1 MVLVYQMV
9 ANDADTKASLVNLS
23 KSNVPGH
30 QVLIEG
36 LIADILNEHFGE
48 SVELVGIALFRNGPM
63 TFPELV
69 RICNMNFLSFPR
81 ENLNFFNEYSNATFS
96 MDSVSFRSLRD
107 ALLVMIHH
115 ELVSA
120 THSVPC
126 TYSLNS
132 MEVFN
137 RLLFP
142 IFLEQFQGPER
153 DVIEELLKKSKVPR
167 AVLTEAISGEAV
179 ESLQARRAI
188 VSVDSMTISS
198 PTKSSTSPRKE
209 DRLVMRFN
217 STELQLGVLKHRI
230 AEYVDSKYGSN
241 LCQIVNELMETVT
254 ARPDTADSAKTSSI
268 DFKSK
273 VSIGDLSVSDISKRL
288 RLSNND
294 LISALIKLQQSGI
307 VSKKQSSS
315 LVAAEPVKASG
326 GRKRKSPSAAPTR
339 AKNLRQMQAMME
351 SEPDEGKIDDFSD
364 MIGEN
369 SHSFSGIPSYSI
381 RFFEILEEIE
391 AEITFEIIK
400 AKYGSDGSRVF
411 ELLSRSGQKY
421 EASHIADVCAIS
433 REDALKYVHSFAR
446 DGLGHIQEVPKVTT
460 SSATAAGG
468 VSAMMRAVASSFWLY
483 STEDDRVR
491 RALVSMISNSIVN
504 LRRRF
509 RFEVNRQCR
518 IEDRASLLTKAE
530 QQYLETVHAAQD
542 ILEASSIQ
550 LVSSLLILLIRA

>member
-1 MVLVYQMV
+1 MV
-9 ANDADTKASLVNLS
+9 AADNGVKPSLVNLS

-69 RICNMNFLSFPR
+69 RICNMNFLAFPR
-81 ENLNFFNEYSNATFS
+81 EILNFFNEYSNATFS
-96 MDSVSFRSLRD
+96 MDSVSYRSLRD

-115 ELVSA
+115 GLVSA
-120 THSVPC
+120 TQSAPC

-132 MEVFN
+132 IEVFN

-142 IFLEQFQGPER
+142 LFLDQFQGSER
-153 DVIEELLKKSKVPR
+153 DVMEELLKKSMVPR
-167 AVLTEAISGEAV
+167 AVLTEATSGDAV

-188 VSVDSMTISS
+188 VSVDSMTLGS
-198 PTKSSTSPRKE
+198 PTKVTSSSKKE
-209 DRLVMRFN
+209 DKVVVRFN
-217 STELQLGVLKHRI
+217 STELQLGVLKQRI
-230 AEYVDSKYGSN
+230 AEYVEGKYGPS
-241 LCQIVNELMETVT
+241 LVQIVNELLDTVT
-254 ARPDTADSAKTSSI
+254 ARPESSDSARTSSI
-268 DFKSK
+268 DFKSR
-273 VSIGDLSVSDISKRL
+273 VSIGDLAVSDIAKRL
-288 RLSNND
+288 KLGNNE

-307 VSKKQSSS
+307 VCKKQSTTA
-315 LVAAEPVKASG
+315 VVAEPVKAS

-339 AKNLRQMQAMME
+339 AKNIRQMQAMID
-351 SEPDEGKIDDFSD
+351 SEPEEEKHDDFSD
-364 MIGEN
+364 LIGEK
-369 SHSFSGIPSYSI
+369 HSLSGVPSYSV

-391 AEITFEIIK
+391 AEITFELIK
-400 AKYGSDGSRVF
+400 AKYGPEGARVF

-446 DGLGHIQEVPKVTT
+446 DGLGQIQEVPKVTT

-491 RALVSMISNSIVN
+491 RALVSLISNSIVN